1 MVKEGYNVLHV
12 RIIFYMNRTTVH
24 QPNASDS
31 VNAEKAILFSNTKNK
46 ATWLK
51 PENKMIQKTNESR
64 RVCCQISWTLF
75 CTHIFFLTA
84 KVAESQNIDPTNA
97 ELNPSNNRVKRACIH
112 EINTH
117 T

>member
-1 MVKEGYNVLHV
+1 
-12 RIIFYMNRTTVH
+12 MNRTTVH

-64 RVCCQISWTLF
+64 SMLSNFMDIILYA
-75 CTHIFFLTA
+75 FFFF
-84 KVAESQNIDPTNA
+84 
-97 ELNPSNNRVKRACIH
+97 NRQGG
-112 EINTH
+112 
-117 T
+117 